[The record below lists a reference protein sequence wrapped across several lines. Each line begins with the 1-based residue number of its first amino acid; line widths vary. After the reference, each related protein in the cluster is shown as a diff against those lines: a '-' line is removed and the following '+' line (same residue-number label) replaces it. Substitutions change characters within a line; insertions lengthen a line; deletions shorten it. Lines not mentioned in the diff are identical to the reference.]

1 VRLHE
6 YFQDYDHFYH
16 VTDYCEGGELFDYM
30 TNYGVFSEKLAAEII
45 RQILSAVVHCH
56 ENKIVHRD
64 IKPENLLLE
73 YNNRTFE
80 EGNFVKIID
89 FGISVEHLD
98 PNEKLKGRLGTA
110 YYMAPEVLRGEYD

>member
-1 VRLHE
+1 LKHPNIVKLHE

-98 PNEKLKGRLGTA
+98 PNEKLKG
-110 YYMAPEVLRGEYD
+110 